1 MFSLLSHSPRIG
13 VFGAAL
19 ALATTGMMAPS
30 IADARAPAAPY
41 YTAELA
47 APASE
52 ATVIAGGLAWNCAG
66 TQCVATKGTSRPI
79 RICNQLKRDV
89 GTIVSF
95 TANGE
100 ALDADKLAQCNG

>member
-1 MFSLLSHSPRIG
+1 MFSLLSHPPRIG

-19 ALATTGMMAPS
+19 ALATT
-30 IADARAPAAPY
+30 
-41 YTAELA
+41 AELA

-52 ATVIAGGLAWNCAG
+52 TTVIAGGLAWNCAG